1 MVFVKNVCIH
11 LFIYISDEN
20 ITDNEA
26 TLAIDVNRTKMSKYT
41 FDVLLKRQS

>member
-1 MVFVKNVCIH
+1 MVFVKNVCIR

-26 TLAIDVNRTKMSKYT
+26 TLAIDVNGTKMSKYT